1 MEVEKAAGKGLIKV
15 GKVAPLERALKGRT
29 ILDGIVRIFVVPK
42 AKVTDWV
49 TEWKQMNPH

>member
-1 MEVEKAAGKGLIKV
+1 MEVEKTTGKGLIKV
-15 GKVAPLERALKGRT
+15 GKAAPLEKALKGRT

-42 AKVTDWV
+42 TKVMDWV